1 MKNSIKRAQSESGL
15 SALSNVRI
23 LREAK
28 KYFAM
33 AAAALVLAACDKN
46 NDDLGI
52 DNTKDTPI
60 TILSAGVADLSTRAG
75 TPAGTLTSGSLSFFF
90 NNNSGDN
97 GRYVADCEKWTYKNG
112 KWQFDVTGTDNQ
124 QLLWKGAGN
133 AIPWIATYPYRHHKY
148 NHLTGEHGGM
158 DEKVP
163 ADQTDE
169 TKWTE
174 FDILWATG
182 TATSSSIEIEFKHL
196 YTKFSVNLT
205 YGTEVDA
212 TQTIESVTVGGTYI
226 IRNFN
231 YASQTWG
238 ITLLDITDIKS
249 LALETPNYI
258 DANDESKG
266 TYNASFEA
274 LILPQ
279 TAAPKLTIK
288 MSDGRVFATTLTEQ
302 EFKSGYQ
309 YNIKLKVGQDK
320 VELGGITASEWGE
333 PVDGGL
339 LETL

>member
-1 MKNSIKRAQSESGL
+1 MKKTKLLAFAFLATMFASC
-15 SALSNVRI
+15 SN
-23 LREAK
+23 
-28 KYFAM
+28 
-33 AAAALVLAACDKN
+33 
-46 NDDLGI
+46 
-52 DNTKDTPI
+52 DNVPVDENKDTPI

-97 GRYVADCEKWTYKNG
+97 SRYVADCEKWTYKNG
-112 KWQFDVTGTDNQ
+112 KWQFDETAGFDIQ

-133 AIPWIATYPYRHHKY
+133 AIPWIATYPYRGHQYSHIA
-148 NHLTGEHGGM
+148 GEHGGM
-158 DEKVP
+158 AEKVP

-212 TQTIESVTVGGTYI
+212 TQTIESVTVGGTRILRY
-226 IRNFN
+226 FN
-231 YASQTWG
+231 YATTEWQNN
-238 ITLLDITDIKS
+238 LDVDIKDIKA

-258 DANDESKG
+258 DANNESKG

-320 VELGGITASEWGE
+320 VELGGITAAEWGE

>member
-1 MKNSIKRAQSESGL
+1 MKTKI
-15 SALSNVRI
+15 
-23 LREAK
+23 
-28 KYFAM
+28 FAM
-33 AAAALVLAACDKN
+33 AIAALALAACDKN

-97 GRYVADCEKWTYKNG
+97 ARYVADCEKWTYKNG
-112 KWQFDVTGTDNQ
+112 KWQFDETGFDNQ

-133 AIPWIATYPYRHHKY
+133 AIPWIATYPYRDDSY
-148 NHLTGEHGGM
+148 SYITNDAGGM

-226 IRNFN
+226 VRNFN
-231 YASQTWG
+231 YASQIWG
-238 ITLLDITDIKS
+238 ITLSDITDIKA

-320 VELGGITASEWGE
+320 VELGGITAAEWGE

>member
-1 MKNSIKRAQSESGL
+1 MKKRL
-15 SALSNVRI
+15 LP
-23 LREAK
+23 L
-28 KYFAM
+28 
-33 AAAALVLAACDKN
+33 AALALAFVACEQ
-46 NDDLGI
+46 NDDLVV

-90 NNNSGDN
+90 NNLSNDN
-97 GRYVADCEKWTYKNG
+97 ARYVADCEKWTYKNG
-112 KWQFDVTGTDNQ
+112 KWQFDETGSDNQ
-124 QLLWKGAGN
+124 QVLWKGACN
-133 AIPWIATYPYRHHKY
+133 AIPWIATYPYRGHQYSHIT
-148 NHLTGEHGGM
+148 NASIGGM
-158 DEKVP
+158 EEQVP

-169 TKWTE
+169 TKWTG
-174 FDILWATG
+174 FDVLWATG
-182 TATSSSIEIEFKHL
+182 TAKSSTIEIGFKHL

-205 YGTEVDA
+205 YGTEVDE

-226 IRNFN
+226 VRHFN
-231 YASQTWG
+231 YATATWG
-238 ITLLDITDIKS
+238 ETMLDITDIKS

-279 TAAPKLTIK
+279 TAAPKLTIE

-320 VELGGITASEWGE
+320 VELGGITAAEWGE

>member
-1 MKNSIKRAQSESGL
+1 M
-15 SALSNVRI
+15 
-23 LREAK
+23 K

-33 AAAALVLAACDKN
+33 AAAALALAACDKN

-112 KWQFDVTGTDNQ
+112 KWQFDETGFDNQ

-133 AIPWIATYPYRHHKY
+133 AIPWIATYPYRGYKY
-148 NHLTGEHGGM
+148 SHITGEHGGM
-158 DEKVP
+158 LEIVP
-163 ADQTDE
+163 TDQTDE

-174 FDILWATG
+174 NDVLWATG

-226 IRNFN
+226 VRNFN
-231 YASQTWG
+231 YASQIWG
-238 ITLLDITDIKS
+238 ITLSDITDIKA

-279 TAAPKLTIK
+279 TAAPKLTIE

-320 VELGGITASEWGE
+320 VELGGITAAEWGE

>member
-1 MKNSIKRAQSESGL
+1 MPEKWKKVLKTNNNNNNKTIKAMKKRL
-15 SALSNVRI
+15 LPLVAL
-23 LREAK
+23 
-28 KYFAM
+28 
-33 AAAALVLAACDKN
+33 ALAFVACDQ
-46 NDDLGI
+46 NDDLVV

-90 NNNSGDN
+90 NNDSEDN
-97 GRYVADCEKWTYKNG
+97 ARYVADCEKWTYKNG
-112 KWQFDVTGTDNQ
+112 KWQFDETGSDNQ

-133 AIPWIATYPYRHHKY
+133 AIPWIATYPYRDDRY
-148 NHLTGEHGGM
+148 SYITYDAGGM

-174 FDILWATG
+174 NDVLWATG
-182 TATSSSIEIEFKHL
+182 TAKSSSIEIEFKHL

-226 IRNFN
+226 VRNFN

-238 ITLLDITDIKS
+238 ITLSDITDIKA

-279 TAAPKLTIK
+279 TAAPKLTIE

-309 YNIKLKVGQDK
+309 YNIKLKVGLDK
-320 VELGGITASEWGE
+320 VTLGDITAASWGT
-333 PVDGGL
+333 PVDGGD

>member
-1 MKNSIKRAQSESGL
+1 M
-15 SALSNVRI
+15 
-23 LREAK
+23 K

-33 AAAALVLAACDKN
+33 AAAALALVACDKN

-90 NNNSGDN
+90 NNESGDHP
-97 GRYVADCEKWTYKNG
+97 RYEADCEKWIYKNG
-112 KWQFDVTGTDNQ
+112 KWQFDESGNDIQ

-133 AIPWIATYPYRHHKY
+133 AIPWIATYPYRDYKY
-148 NHLTGEHGGM
+148 SYITHYADGL

-182 TATSSSIEIEFKHL
+182 TAMSSSIEIEFKHL

-212 TQTIESVTVGGTYI
+212 TQTIESVTV
-226 IRNFN
+226 
-231 YASQTWG
+231 
-238 ITLLDITDIKS
+238 
-249 LALETPNYI
+249 
-258 DANDESKG
+258 
-266 TYNASFEA
+266 
-274 LILPQ
+274 
-279 TAAPKLTIK
+279 
-288 MSDGRVFATTLTEQ
+288 
-302 EFKSGYQ
+302 
-309 YNIKLKVGQDK
+309 
-320 VELGGITASEWGE
+320 
-333 PVDGGL
+333 
-339 LETL
+339 

>member
-1 MKNSIKRAQSESGL
+1 MKKRL
-15 SALSNVRI
+15 FPL
-23 LREAK
+23 
-28 KYFAM
+28 
-33 AAAALVLAACDKN
+33 AALALAFVACDQ
-46 NDDLGI
+46 NDDLVV

-90 NNNSGDN
+90 NNESGDA
-97 GRYVADCEKWTYKNG
+97 RYEADCEKWTYTDG
-112 KWQFDVTGTDNQ
+112 KWQFDVTGNDIQ

-133 AIPWIATYPYRHHKY
+133 AIPWIAIYPYRDDRYSYISHY
-148 NHLTGEHGGM
+148 ANGM

-182 TATSSSIEIEFKHL
+182 TAMSSSIEIEFKHL

-212 TQTIESVTVGGTYI
+212 TQTIESVTVGGTCI
-226 IRNFN
+226 VRNFN
-231 YASQTWG
+231 YAAATWG
-238 ITLLDITDIKS
+238 ETTLATDIKA

-266 TYNASFEA
+266 RYDASFEA

-279 TAAPKLTIK
+279 PAAPKLTIK
-288 MSDGRVFATTLTEQ
+288 MSDGRVFATTLTGQ
-302 EFKSGYQ
+302 VFQSGYQ

-320 VELGGITASEWGE
+320 VELGGITAAEWGE

>member
-1 MKNSIKRAQSESGL
+1 MKKRL
-15 SALSNVRI
+15 LP
-23 LREAK
+23 L
-28 KYFAM
+28 
-33 AAAALVLAACDKN
+33 AALALAFVACDQ
-46 NDDLGI
+46 NDDLVV

-75 TPAGTLTSGSLSFFF
+75 TLAGTLTSGSLSFFF

-97 GRYVADCEKWTYKNG
+97 SRYVADCEKWTYENG
-112 KWQFDVTGTDNQ
+112 KWQFDVTGTDTQ

-133 AIPWIATYPYRHHKY
+133 AIPWIATYPYRDDKY
-148 NHLTGEHGGM
+148 SHITNHAGGM
-158 DEKVP
+158 LENVP
-163 ADQTDE
+163 TDQTDE

-174 FDILWATG
+174 NDVLWATG
-182 TATSSSIEIEFKHL
+182 TATSSSIEIVFKHL

-212 TQTIESVTVGGTYI
+212 TQTIESVTVGGTRILRY
-226 IRNFN
+226 FN
-231 YASQTWG
+231 YATTEWQNN
-238 ITLLDITDIKS
+238 LDVDIKDIKA

-258 DANDESKG
+258 DANDVSKG
-266 TYNASFEA
+266 RYDASFEA

-279 TAAPKLTIK
+279 TAAPKLTIV

-320 VELGGITASEWGE
+320 VELGGITAAKWGE

>member
-1 MKNSIKRAQSESGL
+1 MKKRL
-15 SALSNVRI
+15 LP
-23 LREAK
+23 L
-28 KYFAM
+28 
-33 AAAALVLAACDKN
+33 AALALAFVACEQ
-46 NDDLGI
+46 NDDLVV

-97 GRYVADCEKWTYKNG
+97 ARYVADCEKWTYKNG
-112 KWQFDVTGTDNQ
+112 KWQFDETGTDPQ

-133 AIPWIATYPYRHHKY
+133 AIPWIATYPYRHDKY
-148 NHLTGEHGGM
+148 NYITNDAGGM

-169 TKWTE
+169 TKWAE

-212 TQTIESVTVGGTYI
+212 TQTIESVTVGGTCI
-226 IRNFN
+226 VRNFN
-231 YASQTWG
+231 YASQIWG
-238 ITLLDITDIKS
+238 ITLSDITDIKA

-320 VELGGITASEWGE
+320 VELGGITAAEWGE

>member
-1 MKNSIKRAQSESGL
+1 M
-15 SALSNVRI
+15 
-23 LREAK
+23 K

-33 AAAALVLAACDKN
+33 AAAALALVACDKN

-112 KWQFDVTGTDNQ
+112 KWQFDETGFDNQ

-133 AIPWIATYPYRHHKY
+133 AIPWIATYPYRDDSY
-148 NHLTGEHGGM
+148 SYITNDAGGM
-158 DEKVP
+158 DENVP

-182 TATSSSIEIEFKHL
+182 TAMSSSIEIEFKHL

-212 TQTIESVTVGGTYI
+212 TQTIESVTVGGTCI
-226 IRNFN
+226 VRNFN

-238 ITLLDITDIKS
+238 ITLSDITDIKA

-258 DANDESKG
+258 DANDVSKG
-266 TYNASFEA
+266 RYDASFEA

-279 TAAPKLTIK
+279 TAAPKLTIE

-320 VELGGITASEWGE
+320 VELGGITAAPWGE
-333 PVDGGL
+333 PVNGGE

>member
-1 MKNSIKRAQSESGL
+1 MKKRL
-15 SALSNVRI
+15 LP
-23 LREAK
+23 L
-28 KYFAM
+28 
-33 AAAALVLAACDKN
+33 AALALAFVACEQ
-46 NDDLGI
+46 NDDLVV

-97 GRYVADCEKWTYKNG
+97 ARYVADCEKWTYKNG
-112 KWQFDVTGTDNQ
+112 KWQFDVTGTDTQ

-133 AIPWIATYPYRHHKY
+133 AIPWIATYPYRDDKY
-148 NHLTGEHGGM
+148 SHITNHAGGM
-158 DEKVP
+158 LENVP
-163 ADQTDE
+163 TDQTDE

-174 FDILWATG
+174 NDVLWATG
-182 TATSSSIEIEFKHL
+182 TATSSSIEIVFKHL

-212 TQTIESVTVGGTYI
+212 TQTIESVTVGGTRILRY
-226 IRNFN
+226 FN
-231 YASQTWG
+231 YATTEWQNN
-238 ITLLDITDIKS
+238 LDVDIKDIKA

-258 DANDESKG
+258 DANDVSKG
-266 TYNASFEA
+266 RYDASFEA

-279 TAAPKLTIK
+279 TAAPKLTIV

-320 VELGGITASEWGE
+320 VELGGITAAKWGE

>member
-1 MKNSIKRAQSESGL
+1 MKTNIKNTLGKASF
-15 SALSNVRI
+15 I
-23 LREAK
+23 
-28 KYFAM
+28 FAFSSF
-33 AAAALVLAACDKN
+33 LFISCDKQEVESF
-46 NDDLGI
+46 DSQ
-52 DNTKDTPI
+52 KDTPI

-90 NNNSGDN
+90 NNESGDA
-97 GRYVADCEKWTYKNG
+97 RYEADCEKWTYTDG
-112 KWQFDVTGTDNQ
+112 KWQFDVTGNDIQ

-133 AIPWIATYPYRHHKY
+133 AIPWIAIYPYRDDRYSYISHY
-148 NHLTGEHGGM
+148 ANGM

-182 TATSSSIEIEFKHL
+182 TAMSSSIEIEFKHL

-212 TQTIESVTVGGTYI
+212 TQTIESVTVGGTCI
-226 IRNFN
+226 VRNFN
-231 YASQTWG
+231 YAAATWG
-238 ITLLDITDIKS
+238 ETTLATDIKA

-266 TYNASFEA
+266 RYDASFEA

-279 TAAPKLTIK
+279 PAAPKLTIK
-288 MSDGRVFATTLTEQ
+288 MSDGRVFATTLTGQ
-302 EFKSGYQ
+302 VFQSGYQ

-320 VELGGITASEWGE
+320 VELGGITAAPWGN

>member
-1 MKNSIKRAQSESGL
+1 MKTNIKNTLGKASFIF
-15 SALSNVRI
+15 ALSSFLFI
-23 LREAK
+23 S
-28 KYFAM
+28 
-33 AAAALVLAACDKN
+33 CDQQEVESF
-46 NDDLGI
+46 DSQ
-52 DNTKDTPI
+52 KDTPI

-97 GRYVADCEKWTYKNG
+97 SRYVADCEKWTYENG
-112 KWQFDVTGTDNQ
+112 KWQFDVTGTDTQ

-133 AIPWIATYPYRHHKY
+133 AIPWIATYPYRDDKY
-148 NHLTGEHGGM
+148 SHITNHAGGM
-158 DEKVP
+158 LENVP
-163 ADQTDE
+163 TDQTDE

-174 FDILWATG
+174 NDVLWATG

-226 IRNFN
+226 VRNFN

-238 ITLLDITDIKS
+238 ITLSDITDIKA

-258 DANDESKG
+258 DANNESKG

-279 TAAPKLTIK
+279 TAAPKLTIE

-320 VELGGITASEWGE
+320 VESGGITAAEWGV

>member
-1 MKNSIKRAQSESGL
+1 MKKRL
-15 SALSNVRI
+15 LP
-23 LREAK
+23 L
-28 KYFAM
+28 
-33 AAAALVLAACDKN
+33 AALAFAFVACDQ
-46 NDDLGI
+46 NDDLVV

-90 NNNSGDN
+90 NNVSGDHP
-97 GRYVADCEKWTYKNG
+97 RYIADCEKWIYKNG
-112 KWQFDVTGTDNQ
+112 KWQFEETETDPQ
-124 QLLWKGAGN
+124 QLLWKGEGN
-133 AIPWIATYPYRHHKY
+133 PIPWIAIYPYRDDRYSYITHY
-148 NHLTGEHGGM
+148 ANGM

-205 YGTEVDA
+205 YGTEVDE

-226 IRNFN
+226 VRHFN
-231 YASQTWG
+231 YATARWG
-238 ITLLDITDIKS
+238 ETKLDITDIKA

-258 DANDESKG
+258 DVNDESKG

-279 TAAPKLTIK
+279 FAAPKLTIK

-302 EFKSGYQ
+302 VFESGYQ

-320 VELGGITASEWGE
+320 VELGGITASEWGV

>member
-1 MKNSIKRAQSESGL
+1 MKN
-15 SALSNVRI
+15 
-23 LREAK
+23 
-28 KYFAM
+28 KYFTM
-33 AAAALVLAACDKN
+33 AIAALIMASCSN
-46 NDDLGI
+46 NDTPVDE
-52 DNTKDTPI
+52 TKDIPI
-60 TILSAGVADLSTRAG
+60 TIASAGVADLSTRAG

-97 GRYVADCEKWTYKNG
+97 ARYVADCEKWTYKNG
-112 KWQFDVTGTDNQ
+112 KWQFDETGFDNQ

-133 AIPWIATYPYRHHKY
+133 AIPWIATYPYRDDKY
-148 NHLTGEHGGM
+148 SHITNHAGGM
-158 DEKVP
+158 LENVP
-163 ADQTDE
+163 TDQTDE

-182 TATSSSIEIEFKHL
+182 NATSSSIEIEFKHL

-212 TQTIESVTVGGTYI
+212 TQTIESVTVGGTRIFRY
-226 IRNFN
+226 FN
-231 YASQTWG
+231 YATTEWQNN
-238 ITLLDITDIKS
+238 LDVDIKDIKA

-279 TAAPKLTIK
+279 TAAPKLTIE

-309 YNIKLKVGQDK
+309 YNIKLKVGHDK
-320 VELGGITASEWGE
+320 VTLGDITAAEWGE

>member
-1 MKNSIKRAQSESGL
+1 M
-15 SALSNVRI
+15 
-23 LREAK
+23 K

-33 AAAALVLAACDKN
+33 AAAALALVACDKN

-52 DNTKDTPI
+52 DNSKDTPI

-112 KWQFDVTGTDNQ
+112 KWQFDETGSDNQ

-133 AIPWIATYPYRHHKY
+133 AIPWIATYPYRDDSY
-148 NHLTGEHGGM
+148 SYITNDAGGM

-226 IRNFN
+226 VRNFN
-231 YASQTWG
+231 YASQIWG
-238 ITLLDITDIKS
+238 ITLSDITDIKS

-320 VELGGITASEWGE
+320 VELGGITAAEWGE

>member
-1 MKNSIKRAQSESGL
+1 M
-15 SALSNVRI
+15 
-23 LREAK
+23 K

-33 AAAALVLAACDKN
+33 AAAALALVACDKN

-97 GRYVADCEKWTYKNG
+97 ARYVADCEKWIYKNG
-112 KWQFDVTGTDNQ
+112 KWQFDESGNDIQ

-133 AIPWIATYPYRHHKY
+133 AIPWIATYPYRDYKY
-148 NHLTGEHGGM
+148 SYITHYADGL

-182 TATSSSIEIEFKHL
+182 TATSSSIAIEFKHL

-205 YGTEVDA
+205 YGTEVDE

-226 IRNFN
+226 VRHFN
-231 YASQTWG
+231 YATARWG
-238 ITLLDITDIKS
+238 ETKLDITDIKA

-258 DANDESKG
+258 DANDEFKG

-279 TAAPKLTIK
+279 TAAPKLTIE

-302 EFKSGYQ
+302 EFRSGYQ

-320 VELGGITASEWGE
+320 VTIGDISAESWGT
-333 PVDGGL
+333 PVDGGD
-339 LETL
+339 LETE

>member
-1 MKNSIKRAQSESGL
+1 M
-15 SALSNVRI
+15 
-23 LREAK
+23 K

-33 AAAALVLAACDKN
+33 AIAALALVACDKN

-52 DNTKDTPI
+52 DNTKDSPI

-97 GRYVADCEKWTYKNG
+97 ARYVADCEKWTYKNG
-112 KWQFDVTGTDNQ
+112 KWQFDETGTDPQ

-133 AIPWIATYPYRHHKY
+133 AIPWIATYPYRHDKY
-148 NHLTGEHGGM
+148 NYITNDAGGM

-182 TATSSSIEIEFKHL
+182 TAMSSSIEIEFKHL

-212 TQTIESVTVGGTYI
+212 TQTIESVTIGGTYI
-226 IRNFN
+226 VRNFN
-231 YASQTWG
+231 YASQIWG
-238 ITLLDITDIKS
+238 ITLSDITDIKA

-320 VELGGITASEWGE
+320 VELGGITAAEWGE

>member
-1 MKNSIKRAQSESGL
+1 MKKRL
-15 SALSNVRI
+15 LP
-23 LREAK
+23 L
-28 KYFAM
+28 
-33 AAAALVLAACDKN
+33 AALALAFVACDQ
-46 NDDLGI
+46 NDDLVV

-112 KWQFDVTGTDNQ
+112 KWQFDATGTDPQ

-133 AIPWIATYPYRHHKY
+133 EIPWIATYPYRGHKY
-148 NHLTGEHGGM
+148 SHITNDVGGM
-158 DEKVP
+158 LEKVP

-182 TATSSSIEIEFKHL
+182 TAMNSSIEIEFKHL

-212 TQTIESVTVGGTYI
+212 TQTIESVTVGGTRIFRY
-226 IRNFN
+226 FN
-231 YASQTWG
+231 YATTEWQNN
-238 ITLLDITDIKS
+238 LDVDIKDIKA

-279 TAAPKLTIK
+279 TAAPKLTIE

-309 YNIKLKVGQDK
+309 YNIKLKVGHDK
-320 VELGGITASEWGE
+320 VAIGGITAAEWGE
-333 PVDGGL
+333 PVNGGE

>member
-1 MKNSIKRAQSESGL
+1 
-15 SALSNVRI
+15 
-23 LREAK
+23 
-28 KYFAM
+28 
-33 AAAALVLAACDKN
+33 
-46 NDDLGI
+46 
-52 DNTKDTPI
+52 
-60 TILSAGVADLSTRAG
+60 VADLSTRAG

-97 GRYVADCEKWTYKNG
+97 GRYVADCEKWTYSNG
-112 KWQFDVTGTDNQ
+112 KWQFDETGTDPQ

-133 AIPWIATYPYRHHKY
+133 AIPWIATYPYRGHQY
-148 NHLTGEHGGM
+148 NHITGEHGGM
-158 DEKVP
+158 AEEVP

-226 IRNFN
+226 VRNFN
-231 YASQTWG
+231 YASQIWG
-238 ITLLDITDIKS
+238 ITLSDITDIKA

-279 TAAPKLTIK
+279 TAAPKLTIE

-320 VELGGITASEWGE
+320 VELGGITAAEWGE

>member
-1 MKNSIKRAQSESGL
+1 M
-15 SALSNVRI
+15 
-23 LREAK
+23 K

-33 AAAALVLAACDKN
+33 AAAALALVACDKN

-52 DNTKDTPI
+52 DNTKDTPV

-97 GRYVADCEKWTYKNG
+97 ARYVADCEKWTYENG
-112 KWQFDVTGTDNQ
+112 KWQFDETGTDPQ

-133 AIPWIATYPYRHHKY
+133 AIPWIATYPYRNDKY
-148 NHLTGEHGGM
+148 SHITNDAGGM
-158 DEKVP
+158 LENVP
-163 ADQTDE
+163 TDQTDE
-169 TKWTE
+169 TNWTE

-212 TQTIESVTVGGTYI
+212 TQTIESVTVGGTRIFRY
-226 IRNFN
+226 FN
-231 YASQTWG
+231 YATTEWQNN
-238 ITLLDITDIKS
+238 LDVDIKDIKA

-258 DANDESKG
+258 DANDVSKG

-279 TAAPKLTIK
+279 TAAPKLTIE

-320 VELGGITASEWGE
+320 VELGGITAAEWGE

>member
-1 MKNSIKRAQSESGL
+1 MRTKLLAFAAT
-15 SALSNVRI
+15 AL
-23 LREAK
+23 
-28 KYFAM
+28 M
-33 AAAALVLAACDKN
+33 LASCSTDEVPQ
-46 NDDLGI
+46 DSL
-52 DNTKDTPI
+52 KDTPI

-97 GRYVADCEKWTYKNG
+97 PRYVADCEKWTYRNG
-112 KWQFDVTGTDNQ
+112 KWQFDVTGTDSQ

-133 AIPWIATYPYRHHKY
+133 AIPWIATYPYRHDKY
-148 NHLTGEHGGM
+148 NYITNDAGGM

-169 TKWTE
+169 TKWAE

-212 TQTIESVTVGGTYI
+212 TQIIESVTVGGTRIFRY
-226 IRNFN
+226 FN
-231 YASQTWG
+231 YATTEWQNN
-238 ITLLDITDIKS
+238 LDVDIKDIKA

-279 TAAPKLTIK
+279 TAAPKLTIE
-288 MSDGRVFATTLTEQ
+288 MSDGRVFATTLTER

-309 YNIKLKVGQDK
+309 YTIKLKVGQDK
-320 VELGGITASEWGE
+320 VELGGITAAEWGE

>member
-1 MKNSIKRAQSESGL
+1 MKTKI
-15 SALSNVRI
+15 
-23 LREAK
+23 
-28 KYFAM
+28 FAM
-33 AAAALVLAACDKN
+33 AIAALALAACDKN

-97 GRYVADCEKWTYKNG
+97 ARYVADCEKWTYKNG
-112 KWQFDVTGTDNQ
+112 KWQFDETGFDNQ

-133 AIPWIATYPYRHHKY
+133 AIPWIATYPYRDDKY
-148 NHLTGEHGGM
+148 SHITNDAGGM

-226 IRNFN
+226 VRHFN
-231 YASQTWG
+231 YATARWG
-238 ITLLDITDIKS
+238 ETKLDITDIKA

-320 VELGGITASEWGE
+320 VELGGITAAEWGE

>member
-1 MKNSIKRAQSESGL
+1 MKKRL
-15 SALSNVRI
+15 FPL
-23 LREAK
+23 
-28 KYFAM
+28 
-33 AAAALVLAACDKN
+33 AALALAFVACDQ
-46 NDDLGI
+46 NDDLVV

-97 GRYVADCEKWTYKNG
+97 ARYVADCEKWTYKNG
-112 KWQFDVTGTDNQ
+112 KWQFDETGYDNQ

-133 AIPWIATYPYRHHKY
+133 AIPWIATYPYRGHKY

-226 IRNFN
+226 VRDFN
-231 YASQTWG
+231 YASQIWG
-238 ITLLDITDIKS
+238 ITLSDITDIKA

-279 TAAPKLTIK
+279 IAAPKLTIK
-288 MSDGRVFATTLTEQ
+288 MSDGRIFATTLTEQ
-302 EFKSGYQ
+302 VFQSGYQ

-320 VELGGITASEWGE
+320 VAIGGITAAEWGE
-333 PVDGGL
+333 PVDGGD

>member
-1 MKNSIKRAQSESGL
+1 M
-15 SALSNVRI
+15 
-23 LREAK
+23 K

-33 AAAALVLAACDKN
+33 AAAALALVACDKN

-90 NNNSGDN
+90 NNISGGD
-97 GRYVADCEKWTYKNG
+97 GRYVADCEKWTYTDG
-112 KWQFDVTGTDNQ
+112 KWQFDETGNDIL
-124 QLLWKGAGN
+124 QLLWKGEGN
-133 AIPWIATYPYRHHKY
+133 PIPWIAIYPYRDDRYSYITHY
-148 NHLTGEHGGM
+148 ANGM

-169 TKWTE
+169 TKWAE

-212 TQTIESVTVGGTYI
+212 TQTIESVTVGGTCI
-226 IRNFN
+226 VRNFN
-231 YASQTWG
+231 YAAAMWG
-238 ITLLDITDIKS
+238 ETMLDNITDIKA

-279 TAAPKLTIK
+279 IAAPKLTIK

-302 EFKSGYQ
+302 VFQSGYQ

-320 VELGGITASEWGE
+320 VELGGITAAEWGE
-333 PVDGGL
+333 PVDGGE

>member
-1 MKNSIKRAQSESGL
+1 MKKRL
-15 SALSNVRI
+15 FPL
-23 LREAK
+23 
-28 KYFAM
+28 
-33 AAAALVLAACDKN
+33 AALALAFVACEQ
-46 NDDLGI
+46 NDDLVV

-90 NNNSGDN
+90 NNESGDN
-97 GRYVADCEKWTYKNG
+97 PRYVADCEKWTYTDG
-112 KWQFDVTGTDNQ
+112 KWQFDETGTDPR

-133 AIPWIATYPYRHHKY
+133 AIPWIATYPYRGDKY
-148 NHLTGEHGGM
+148 SHITNDAGGM
-158 DEKVP
+158 LENVP
-163 ADQTDE
+163 TDQTDE
-169 TKWTE
+169 TEWTE

-182 TATSSSIEIEFKHL
+182 TATSSSIEIGFKHL

-212 TQTIESVTVGGTYI
+212 TQTIESVTVGGTRIFRY
-226 IRNFN
+226 FN
-231 YASQTWG
+231 YATTEWQNN
-238 ITLLDITDIKS
+238 LDVDIKDIKA

-279 TAAPKLTIK
+279 TAAPKLTIE

-309 YNIKLKVGQDK
+309 YNIKLKVGHDK
-320 VELGGITASEWGE
+320 VVLGGITAAEWGE
-333 PVDGGL
+333 PVNGGL

>member
-1 MKNSIKRAQSESGL
+1 MPEKWKKVLKINNNNNKKTIKAMKKRL
-15 SALSNVRI
+15 LP
-23 LREAK
+23 L
-28 KYFAM
+28 
-33 AAAALVLAACDKN
+33 AALALAFVACEQ
-46 NDDLGI
+46 NDDLVV

-90 NNNSGDN
+90 NNDSGDN

-112 KWQFDVTGTDNQ
+112 KWQFDETGYDNQ

-133 AIPWIATYPYRHHKY
+133 AIPWIATYPYRGDEY
-148 NHLTGEHGGM
+148 NHITGDHGGM

-174 FDILWATG
+174 NDVLWATG

-212 TQTIESVTVGGTYI
+212 TPTIESVTVGGTYI
-226 IRNFN
+226 VRDFN

-238 ITLLDITDIKS
+238 ITRSDITDIKS

-279 TAAPKLTIK
+279 TAAPKLTIE

-320 VELGGITASEWGE
+320 VELGGITAAEWGE

>member
-1 MKNSIKRAQSESGL
+1 M
-15 SALSNVRI
+15 
-23 LREAK
+23 K

-33 AAAALVLAACDKN
+33 AAAALALVACDKN

-97 GRYVADCEKWTYKNG
+97 SRYVADCEKWTYKNG
-112 KWQFDVTGTDNQ
+112 KWQFDETGSDNQ

-133 AIPWIATYPYRHHKY
+133 AIPWIATYPYRDHKY
-148 NHLTGEHGGM
+148 NYITHDAGGM

-226 IRNFN
+226 VRNFN
-231 YASQTWG
+231 YASQIWG
-238 ITLLDITDIKS
+238 ITLSDITDIKA

-258 DANDESKG
+258 DEDDKDKG
-266 TYNASFEA
+266 RYDASFEA
-274 LILPQ
+274 LIIPQ
-279 TAAPKLTIK
+279 TAAPKLTIE

-320 VELGGITASEWGE
+320 VELGGITAAEWGE
-333 PVDGGL
+333 PVDGGE

>member
-1 MKNSIKRAQSESGL
+1 MPEKWKKVLKINNNNNKKTIKAMKKRL
-15 SALSNVRI
+15 LP
-23 LREAK
+23 L
-28 KYFAM
+28 
-33 AAAALVLAACDKN
+33 AALAFAFVACDQ
-46 NDDLGI
+46 NDDLVV

-97 GRYVADCEKWTYKNG
+97 ARYVADCEKWTYKNG
-112 KWQFDVTGTDNQ
+112 KWQFDVTGTDTQ

-133 AIPWIATYPYRHHKY
+133 AIPWIATYPYRDDKY
-148 NHLTGEHGGM
+148 SHITNHAGGM
-158 DEKVP
+158 LENVP
-163 ADQTDE
+163 TDQTDE

-174 FDILWATG
+174 NDVLWATG
-182 TATSSSIEIEFKHL
+182 TATSSSIEIVFKHL

-212 TQTIESVTVGGTYI
+212 TQTIESVTVGGTRILRY
-226 IRNFN
+226 FN
-231 YASQTWG
+231 YATTEWQNN
-238 ITLLDITDIKS
+238 LDVDIKDIKA

-258 DANDESKG
+258 DANDVSKG
-266 TYNASFEA
+266 RYDASFEA

-279 TAAPKLTIK
+279 TAAPKLTIV

-320 VELGGITASEWGE
+320 VELGGITAAEWGE

>member
-1 MKNSIKRAQSESGL
+1 MKKTKLLA
-15 SALSNVRI
+15 
-23 LREAK
+23 
-28 KYFAM
+28 FAF
-33 AAAALVLAACDKN
+33 LAAMFASCS
-46 NDDLGI
+46 NDNVPVDE
-52 DNTKDTPI
+52 TKDTPI

-112 KWQFDVTGTDNQ
+112 KWQFDGTGSDNQ

-133 AIPWIATYPYRHHKY
+133 AIPWIATYPYRGHKY

-226 IRNFN
+226 FRNFN

-320 VELGGITASEWGE
+320 VELGGITADSWGT